1 MRRLTLALAC
11 LTLSGFA
18 LPAHASDCAGIA
30 DSLLRLRC
38 YDDAA
43 RAEKAAPAGRPAAV
57 KKAVVPPKADFAAY
71 AATPYRGRTTLP
83 DFGGRDRKYAMFRT
97 RLRDGIRGGANFAGH
112 LAIVQFGCGTGCSV
126 VYAGDVRTGEIHE
139 FPLGGEDAQALSLE
153 YRSTSRLVVAQWE
166 DVEKGR
172 CFTAQFL
179 WTGTGFDRLSR
190 TDLGEREICWNTN
203 RP

>member
-1 MRRLTLALAC
+1 MIRVFIFFSAMCGSAAASEC
-11 LTLSGFA
+11 LSIT
-18 LPAHASDCAGIA
+18 

-38 YDDAA
+38 YDDVA
-43 RAEKAAPAGRPAAV
+43 RAEKATAGKPSAA
-57 KKAVVPPKADFAAY
+57 KKTVVPPKADFAAH

-83 DFGGRDRKYAMFRT
+83 DFTGRDRKYAMFRT

-112 LAIVQFGCGTGCSV
+112 LALIQFGCGTGCSV
-126 VYAGDVRTGEIHE
+126 VYAGDVRTGEVHE
-139 FPLGGEDAQALSLE
+139 FPLGGEDAQALSLD
-153 YRSTSRLVVAQWE
+153 YRATSRLVVAQWE

-172 CFTAQFL
+172 CLTAQFV

-190 TDLGEREICWNTN
+190 TDLGEREVCWAAN